1 MKLFFL
7 KIKVILFICFAELS
21 PLFAQPGLNAYMDIG
36 SNTLSD
42 GLFFRTSGV
51 AVWTLGKF
59 SLEAAA
65 QFDFK
70 STNDNFLTGTDFA
83 ASWNFKI
90 AESDLDLKGFA
101 RWTLFSGLIR
111 IPDLGIQAGWDS
123 KYLTA
128 AIGTHYR
135 TWVFSEEAQLE
146 YNLGT
151 DSRVHENLQLLYL
164 IGFRLKPRDNDWN
177 IGLNMTNI
185 DYFIIS
191 ETDEPSFN
199 LTGSYRTSRKFN
211 FFAEVWYKSSVA
223 YDSDINYSGV
233 FLRAGLVWSIGK

>member
-1 MKLFFL
+1 
-7 KIKVILFICFAELS
+7 
-21 PLFAQPGLNAYMDIG
+21 MDIG

-42 GLFFRTSGV
+42 GLFFRTSV
-51 AVWTLGKF
+51 IAVWTLGKV
-59 SLEAAA
+59 SLEGGG

-70 STNDNFLTGTDFA
+70 STNENFLTGADFA

-90 AESDLDLKGFA
+90 GESDLDLKGFA

-111 IPDLGIQAGWDS
+111 IPDLGLHAIWDS
-123 KYLTA
+123 KYVTA
-128 AIGTHYR
+128 SLGTHYR
-135 TWVFSEEAQLE
+135 TWVFSEQAQLE
-146 YNLGT
+146 YNIGS
-151 DSRVHENLQLLYL
+151 DSRVNENLQLLYL
-164 IGFRLKPRDNDWN
+164 IGCRLKPRDNDWN

-199 LTGSYRTSRKFN
+199 LSGSYTTSRKLK
-211 FFAEVWYKSSVA
+211 FFGEVWYKSTVA

-233 FLRAGLVWSIGK
+233 FLRAGLVWKIGKK

>member
-1 MKLFFL
+1 MKNIIFKALLILVLFQSGVNSL
-7 KIKVILFICFAELS
+7 L
-21 PLFAQPGLNAYMDIG
+21 AQPKLNTYMDLG
-36 SNTLSD
+36 SNTLSN
-42 GLFFRTSGV
+42 GLFFRTSGI
-51 AVWTLGKF
+51 AVWTIGKF
-59 SLEAAA
+59 SLEAGA

-70 STNDNFLTGTDFA
+70 STNDNFLTGADFA
-83 ASWNFKI
+83 ASWNIKI
-90 AESDLDLKGFA
+90 AKSDLDLKGFA

-128 AIGTHYR
+128 AVGTHYR

-164 IGFRLKPRDNDWN
+164 IGCRLKPRNNTWN

-223 YDSDINYSGV
+223 YDSDINYTGV
-233 FLRAGLVWSIGK
+233 FLRAGFIWSIGK

>member
-1 MKLFFL
+1 MN
-7 KIKVILFICFAELS
+7 KIIFRHLAIIIFSLAVTTSVRAQ
-21 PLFAQPGLNAYMDIG
+21 PLFNTYMDLG

-42 GLFFRTSGV
+42 GFFFRTSGI
-51 AVWTLGKF
+51 AEWTLGKF
-59 SLEAAA
+59 SIEGGA

-70 STNDNFLTGTDFA
+70 STNENFLTGADFA
-83 ASWNFKI
+83 ASWNFRI
-90 AESDLDLKGFA
+90 AKSDLHLKGFA

-111 IPDLGIQAGWDS
+111 IPDYGILAGWES

-146 YNLGT
+146 YGLGT
-151 DSRVHENLQLLYL
+151 ASRVHENLELLYL
-164 IGFRLKPRDNDWN
+164 IGCRLKPGDNDWTL
-177 IGLNMTNI
+177 GLNMTNI

-199 LTGSYRTSRKFN
+199 LTCNYRTSRKLNIFG
-211 FFAEVWYKSSVA
+211 EIWYKSSVA
-223 YDSDINYSGV
+223 YDSDINYTGV
-233 FLRAGLVWSIGK
+233 FLRAGIIWSIGK

>member
-1 MKLFFL
+1 MNKIIFRVSMIVFFCFNGGAALFSQPKL
-7 KIKVILFICFAELS
+7 
-21 PLFAQPGLNAYMDIG
+21 NTYMDLG

-42 GLFFRTSGV
+42 GLFFRTSGI
-51 AVWTLGKF
+51 AEWTLGSF
-59 SLEAAA
+59 SLEGGA
-65 QFDFK
+65 QLDLR
-70 STNDNFLTGTDFA
+70 STNDNFLTGIDLA

-90 AESDLDLKGFA
+90 AKSDLRLKGFA

-111 IPDLGIQAGWDS
+111 IPDLGLQAGWES

-151 DSRVHENLQLLYL
+151 DSRVHEGLQLLYL
-164 IGFRLKPRDNDWN
+164 IGCRLKPGDSDWN

-199 LTGSYRTSRKFN
+199 LTGSYRTSKKLN
-211 FFAEVWYKSSVA
+211 LFAEAWYKSSVA

-233 FLRAGLVWSIGK
+233 FLRAGLIWSIGK